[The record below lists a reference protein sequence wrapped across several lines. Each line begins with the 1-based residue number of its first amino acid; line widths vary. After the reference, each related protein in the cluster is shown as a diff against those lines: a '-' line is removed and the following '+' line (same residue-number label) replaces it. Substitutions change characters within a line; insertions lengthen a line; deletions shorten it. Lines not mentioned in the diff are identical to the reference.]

1 MNAKADL
8 SSNLILLI
16 DDFLKTNNDNEIRSF
31 LSDNSNLPGP
41 RGNLELAG
49 LFASSVVEYSGKN
62 IDKLWA
68 LCLKM
73 TAISADEAPVN
84 TASEFIPFCGTV
96 GIGSTAAAHSSYLKK
111 TLIRLH
117 ELANDPRWRMREGV
131 AMGLQKLILLNANT
145 VLTEL
150 KKWVIGGNLL
160 ELRAVAAAVAEPAL
174 LKDIEVA
181 KEAFRLN
188 QQIIMKLIETGERK
202 SEDFR
207 VLRKALAYT
216 LSVVIVPL
224 PKEGFG
230 YLKQLIKMN
239 DPDITWIIKQNL
251 KKNRLIKNFPTEVN
265 SLKKLL
271 N

>member
-1 MNAKADL
+1 
-8 SSNLILLI
+8 
-16 DDFLKTNNDNEIRSF
+16 
-31 LSDNSNLPGP
+31 
-41 RGNLELAG
+41 
-49 LFASSVVEYSGKN
+49 
-62 IDKLWA
+62 
-68 LCLKM
+68 
-73 TAISADEAPVN
+73 
-84 TASEFIPFCGTV
+84 
-96 GIGSTAAAHSSYLKK
+96 
-111 TLIRLH
+111 
-117 ELANDPRWRMREGV
+117 
-131 AMGLQKLILLNANT
+131 MGLQKLILLNANA

-202 SEDFR
+202 SENFR